1 MDQED
6 RRTCDDCQKNV
17 KVNRNG
23 SLRKHLCAAP
33 EPAPAT
39 DLFQAPAPVAEDQPA
54 APGPV
59 AAPGTSSDDRPPVVA
74 ARFDGECTACDG
86 AIFAGDEIRADGTG
100 GWEHADCDDDTP
112 SAPVQTPAPAPA
124 ADLFQAPAP
133 VIVEPELNV
142 SGQPK
147 SRYEWRGRMN
157 LGYLVT
163 DPETGE
169 FRRYGNGN
177 PRGWTR
183 ATTFNKA
190 ISDSTAIHAW
200 GKRNVLIGAAARPN
214 IVSKAHRMTHADNRA
229 DLDRLVAELEE
240 AAGANVASDIGTEL
254 HAFTEYMDAG
264 LKTWQ
269 DAPEQYQ
276 RQLALYAQTLADA
289 GLEPVPGLIE
299 RTTGIR
305 EFGGVVGTF
314 DRTMYHRP
322 SDSYVVVDLKTGKTM
337 EYAMA
342 ETQTQE
348 WIYAHGIN
356 QNGLYDWH
364 TDKWSRYGLPK
375 VREDVGVVI
384 HMPVQGDQAGTV
396 NLIYADLVAGRAY
409 AELCHQVRS
418 KPKATVRAWTAAD
431 MVPSPVEAPAP
442 AQVSADV
449 QAPVQAAAPVPV
461 QAPAPAAELT
471 WDQRFEAVNTSA
483 EASALWR
490 EAKAAGLD
498 RMEIQRLVQIAQMAL
513 RVKG

>member
-6 RRTCDDCQKNV
+6 RRTCDDCRKNV
-17 KVNRNG
+17 KVNRDG

-33 EPAPAT
+33 APAPNPLA
-39 DLFQAPAPVAEDQPA
+39 DLFQAPAPVAEDQSTA
-54 APGPV
+54 AATEPE
-59 AAPGTSSDDRPPVVA
+59 TDDRPPVVA

-86 AIFAGDEIRADGTG
+86 DIFTGDEIRADGTG
-100 GWEHADCDDDTP
+100 GWEHADCDDDAP
-112 SAPVQTPAPAPA
+112 SAPVQAPTPAPA

-147 SRYEWRGRMN
+147 PRYEWRGRMN

-169 FRRYGNGN
+169 FRRYRNGN

-214 IVSKAHRMTHADNRA
+214 LVSKAHGMTHAANRG
-229 DLDRLVAELEE
+229 DLDKLVAELEE
-240 AAGANVASDIGTEL
+240 AAGANVASDIGNEL

-269 DAPEQYQ
+269 DAPPQYQ

-305 EFGGVVGTF
+305 EFGGVVGRF

-322 SDSYVVVDLKTGKTM
+322 SDSYVIVDLKTGKTM

-364 TDKWSRYGLPK
+364 TDTWSRYGLPK

-431 MVPSPVEAPAP
+431 MVPSPVQAPAP

-449 QAPVQAAAPVPV
+449 QV
-461 QAPAPAAELT
+461 PAPAAELT
-471 WDQRFEAVNTSA
+471 WDQRFGAVNTSA

-490 EAKAAGLD
+490 EAKTAGLD